1 MNARKLFGTDGIR
14 GRANVYPMTCD
25 MAMHLGRAVTH
36 YFQTH
41 SLDFRTPLII
51 VGKDTRLSCYMLEL
65 AFSSGVCSQGG
76 KVIMTG
82 PLPTPGVAFA
92 TRSMRA
98 HAGVMISASH
108 NPYMDNGIKIFD
120 HLGNKLPDEV
130 ELQLEEMI
138 LHPETIPLLDGHR
151 LGNAKRLDEV
161 LGRYNVQV
169 KSGLDSSYDLGGLKI
184 VLDCANGA
192 GYKVAPMVF
201 EELGADVLTLG
212 VRPNG
217 LNINMDC
224 GALHPKQAQELVVK
238 EKADLGICLDGDADR
253 VVIIDQYGEVIDGD
267 QLIGLFA
274 KLMRK
279 TSKIKPGD
287 EVVGTTMSNI
297 GLERYIQALGL
308 TFYRA
313 DVGDRYIWERM
324 LTSKSPLGGEP
335 SGHIIFSEHGT
346 TGDGILSAL
355 KALQAI
361 KYFGKN
367 LRELVREV
375 ELYPQILTNVK
386 IVRKLP
392 FEQVSAIQKELEK
405 VYAALGTE
413 GRVLL
418 RYSGTEALARVMIEG
433 RDLSLIR
440 ELSKRLSKVVEETL
454 T

>member
-1 MNARKLFGTDGIR
+1 MNARKLFGTDGMR

-41 SLDFRTPLII
+41 SRDFRTPLII

-65 AFSSGVCSQGG
+65 AFSSGVCAQGG

-120 HLGNKLPDEV
+120 HQGSKLPDEV
-130 ELQLEEMI
+130 EFQLEEMI
-138 LHPETIPLLDGHR
+138 LHPESIPLLDGHR

-169 KSGLDSSYDLGGLKI
+169 KSGLDSSYDLSGLKI

-192 GYKVAPMVF
+192 AYKVAPMVF
-201 EELGADVLTLG
+201 EELGANVLTLG

-224 GALHPKQAQELVVK
+224 GALHPKQAQELVLK

-253 VVIIDQYGEVIDGD
+253 VVLIDQYGEVIDGD

-274 KLMRK
+274 KLMLRS
-279 TSKIKPGD
+279 SKMKAAD
-287 EVVGTTMSNI
+287 EVVGTSMSNI
-297 GLERYIQALGL
+297 GLELYLQRLGL
-308 TFYRA
+308 KFFRA
-313 DVGDRYIWERM
+313 NVGDRYIWERM
-324 LTSKSPLGGEP
+324 LLSKAPIGGEP
-335 SGHIIFSEHGT
+335 SGHIIFSEYGT

-361 KYFGKN
+361 KYFAKS
-367 LRELVREV
+367 LREMTREV
-375 ELYPQILTNVK
+375 ELYPQILNNVK
-386 IVRKLP
+386 IVRKIP
-392 FEQVSAIQKELEK
+392 FEQVPAIQEELEK
-405 VYAALGTE
+405 VQGVLGKE

-418 RYSGTEALARVMIEG
+418 RYSGTEALARIMIEG
-433 RDLSLIR
+433 RDHGLIST
-440 ELSKRLSKVVEETL
+440 LGKQLSKVVEEAL